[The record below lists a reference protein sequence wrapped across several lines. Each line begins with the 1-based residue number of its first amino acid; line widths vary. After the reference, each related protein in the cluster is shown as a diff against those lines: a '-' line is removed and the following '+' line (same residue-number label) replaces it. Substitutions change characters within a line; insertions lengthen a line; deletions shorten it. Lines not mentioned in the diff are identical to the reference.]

1 MEMHR
6 LRWACR
12 RGMLELDLVLLPF
25 VENVYSTLDSSD
37 QQLFDKLLDSE
48 DTELFNWFLE
58 KGQPDDPELQK
69 IVRIVLNNTGLRASD
84 SQ

>member
-1 MEMHR
+1 
-6 LRWACR
+6 
-12 RGMLELDLVLLPF
+12 MLELDLVLLPF